1 MSAGI
6 PYGFT
11 IVTSVT
17 DCVLVCVSVV
27 CCESIPHPANT
38 VAITI
43 VQSTTNENRFI
54 GPPLYRHNLITYII
68 SFIRRIVKINVLQV
82 PRQSICEVS
91 DTCLHQEHR

>member
-1 MSAGI
+1 MSTGI
-6 PYGFT
+6 PDGCT
-11 IVTSVT
+11 IVTSFT
-17 DCVLVCVSVV
+17 DGVLVCVSVV

-68 SFIRRIVKINVLQV
+68 SFIRRIVKIIV
-82 PRQSICEVS
+82 P
-91 DTCLHQEHR
+91 

>member
-1 MSAGI
+1 MSTGI
-6 PYGFT
+6 PDGCT
-11 IVTSVT
+11 IVTS
-17 DCVLVCVSVV
+17 CAGGVLVCVSVV
-27 CCESIPHPANT
+27 CYESNPHPANT

-43 VQSTTNENRFI
+43 VKSTTNENRFI